1 VPLLALSQERHH
13 GSRQRSRRAIPLDPR
28 ADLVVRYEPEA
39 PFELVRCFC
48 GVCGTPLGEPDTNS
62 TGFPIAAIAL
72 DDDPLVRTCLHE
84 HVADKPAW
92 YEITDDAPRF
102 EGSPPAAKGSA

>member
-1 VPLLALSQERHH
+1 M
-13 GSRQRSRRAIPLDPR
+13 
-28 ADLVVRYEPEA
+28 
-39 PFELVRCFC
+39 RCFC